1 MKEKYKS
8 PYVLVLVTW
17 LLIIIAFMVTKSG
30 FIAAFTIF
38 YTGLLPFI
46 YIVLWLSTS
55 ETGRHL
61 RDHAKKWHIAI
72 GISWF
77 IFAYAI
83 YAQKWAAE
91 TINQIFFVDASNLAI
106 TYKLLVFLF
115 APFGI
120 FYQKSIL
127 SGFWNTMIVV
137 AMIWGGI
144 FPTLLI
150 LPIPFKRVFKILV
163 VSFLAIGSFSA
174 FLGVT
179 SSLALNKEHLV
190 KKFALWA
197 DFNSYHLCSDNWAKT
212 TESVLFLGGDRILAY
227 QPKNPKGSQFSVQT
241 CNYEKKL

>member
-1 MKEKYKS
+1 MEKKYNS
-8 PYVLVLVTW
+8 SYVLFLVIW
-17 LLIIIAFMVTKSG
+17 LLIIITFMVTKSG
-30 FIAAFTIF
+30 LIAAFTIF

-55 ETGRHL
+55 EAGRNL

-77 IFAYAI
+77 VFAYVI

-91 TINQIFFVDASNLAI
+91 TINEVFFVDASNLAI

-120 FYQKSIL
+120 LYQKSIL
-127 SGFWNTMIVV
+127 SGFWNTLIVV

-144 FPTLLI
+144 FPILLI
-150 LPIPFKRVFKILV
+150 LPIPFKKVVKILV

-174 FLGVT
+174 FIGVT

-190 KKFALWA
+190 KQFALWA

-227 QPKNPKGSQFSVQT
+227 QPTNPEGFQFSVKT
-241 CNYEKKL
+241 CNYEKSI